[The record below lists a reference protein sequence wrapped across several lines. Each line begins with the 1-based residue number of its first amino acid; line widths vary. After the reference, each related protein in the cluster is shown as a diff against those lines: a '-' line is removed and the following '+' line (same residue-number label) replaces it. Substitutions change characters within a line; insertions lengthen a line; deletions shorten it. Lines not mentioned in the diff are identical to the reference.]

1 MGSSLSCFRP
11 SKPKPQKEETPK
23 PNTNN
28 TNTNTNDN
36 NDKTAPSLM
45 ITTPTDPTDITD
57 HSTFTTPY
65 YRTPTPANWPLTSPS
80 PLQTPQTP
88 PRNTADATTTTTPPT
103 SPTTR
108 TPIYDNYIGGAVT
121 VGSHFDT
128 PTTPTTPTPTTSPSP
143 KTSNIQNPGPGPFTV
158 TATNSKTRIPQ
169 LAPLP
174 FTQTPPRTTHQ
185 YQPSGRDT
193 SRLPHRSHSGGDG
206 GIHAPP
212 NNDPSP
218 QSGRS
223 YLCNSGGGDGG
234 GGRRRRGE

>member
-1 MGSSLSCFRP
+1 MGSSLSCFRA
-11 SKPKPQKEETPK
+11 SKPRKEEPPK
-23 PNTNN
+23 PNN
-28 TNTNTNDN
+28 TNTNTNNND

-45 ITTPTDPTDITD
+45 TTTPTDPIDITD

-65 YRTPTPANWPLTSPS
+65 YRTSTPANWPLTSPS

-88 PRNTADATTTTTPPT
+88 PRNAVDATSPTTTT
-103 SPTTR
+103 PTTR
-108 TPIYDNYIGGAVT
+108 TPIYDNYIGGAAT
-121 VGSHFDT
+121 VGSHFE
-128 PTTPTTPTPTTSPSP
+128 TTTTTPTPPTPTTTSPRTISY
-143 KTSNIQNPGPGPFTV
+143 TQNPGPFTSTSTA
-158 TATNSKTRIPQ
+158 TATNNKTRIPQ

-174 FTQTPPRTTHQ
+174 FTQTPPRTAHQ
-185 YQPSGRDT
+185 YQSSARDT
-193 SRLPHRSHSGGDG
+193 SRLPHRSHSGGGDG

-234 GGRRRRGE
+234 GGGRRRGE